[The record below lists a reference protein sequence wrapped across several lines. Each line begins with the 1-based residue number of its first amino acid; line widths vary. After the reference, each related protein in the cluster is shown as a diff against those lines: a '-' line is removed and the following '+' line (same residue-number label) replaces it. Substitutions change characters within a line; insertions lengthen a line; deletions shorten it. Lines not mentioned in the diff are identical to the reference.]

1 MAKKQFTHEQR
12 ISYVRECLKWS
23 ATGKSVSSY
32 ASLIGVARVTMYD
45 WLSRYK
51 NQVVNQNLV
60 QVGQANGEIVSA
72 SSNSTVGIK
81 LTLGEISVELPSGYS
96 IRELEDVL
104 KVMRS
109 IF

>member
-32 ASLIGVARVTMYD
+32 ASSIGVARVTMYD

-51 NQVVNQNLV
+51 NQVINQNLI
-60 QVGQANGEIVSA
+60 QVAQANGEIVSA
-72 SSNSTVGIK
+72 SSTSTVGVK
-81 LTLGEISVELPSGYS
+81 LTLGEICVELPSGYS
-96 IRELEDVL
+96 IRELEDIL

>member
-12 ISYVRECLKWS
+12 NSFVRDCLRWT
-23 ATGKSVSSY
+23 ATGKSVTSY
-32 ASLIGVARVTMYD
+32 ATSIGVARVTMHD
-45 WLSRYK
+45 WLHRYK
-51 NQVVNQNLV
+51 NQIVNQNLV
-60 QVGQANGEIVSA
+60 HVTQSNREVVSA
-72 SSNSTVGIK
+72 SSTSTVGVK